1 MTLGIDFLK
10 QYTIIALTSDDNVL
24 NYFSA
29 TVLTSNFQL
38 LGNGNSSIKLFTM
51 IKIMVANRGEIIV
64 MMIAMTTMTKMHCL
78 ATKIIMMITL
88 IDCQQ

>member
-10 QYTIIALTSDDNVL
+10 QYTIITLTSDDNVL

-29 TVLTSNFQL
+29 AVLTFYFQL

-51 IKIMVANRGEIIV
+51 IKILVANRGE
-64 MMIAMTTMTKMHCL
+64 MTIAMTTMTKMHCL
-78 ATKIIMMITL
+78 ATKIIMMIAL
-88 IDCQQ
+88 INCQQ